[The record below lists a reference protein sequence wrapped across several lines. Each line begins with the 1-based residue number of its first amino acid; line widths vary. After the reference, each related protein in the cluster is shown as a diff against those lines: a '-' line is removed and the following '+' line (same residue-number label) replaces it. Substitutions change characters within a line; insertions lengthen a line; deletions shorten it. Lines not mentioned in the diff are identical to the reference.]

1 MDKKDYYIGIDISS
15 EYFTVSI
22 LTAENMKIVSLENFE
37 NSFTGFQSLVK
48 EFQSQKISESN
59 SVLCME
65 ATGVYGEKLAYFL
78 ISSGYS
84 VVVENPLKV
93 KRAFSISP
101 KKTDKIDSRKI
112 AEYAYRFVDELNL
125 WTPKSQIIE
134 EIRILL
140 TQREQFTVQRI
151 SNINA
156 NKALTKKFYQ
166 SAKAT
171 QMYND
176 MIAKCEENIKSIDK
190 EILQLI
196 EKEPEYKQ
204 AISNITSIPGV
215 GNMLAFHILA
225 ITNGFT
231 EHLNYKEIASYV
243 GIVPLPFES
252 GTSIKKNNSSSGLG
266 SGKMR
271 KLLFLASMSS
281 KQYNEDMQNYFIQKV
296 AQGKNKRLVLN
307 NIGNKLLKLILA
319 LLKNR
324 KPYIKNFVSINP
336 VFIKK
341 H

>member
-1 MDKKDYYIGIDISS
+1 MDKKDYYVGIDISS
-15 EYFTVSI
+15 EFFTVSI
-22 LTAENMKIVSLENFE
+22 LAAKNMKTASLENFE
-37 NSFTGFQSLVK
+37 NSFTGFRSLVN
-48 EFQSQKISESN
+48 EFQSQNISESN
-59 SVLCME
+59 CVVCME

-84 VVVENPLKV
+84 VVVENPFKV

-112 AEYAYRFVDELNL
+112 AEYAYRFVDELNV
-125 WTPKSQIIE
+125 WSPKSQIIE

-140 TQREQFTVQRI
+140 TQREQFTVQKI

-156 NKALTKKFYQ
+156 NKALEKKFHK
-166 SAKAT
+166 SVKAI
-171 QMYND
+171 QMYKE
-176 MIAKCEENIKSIDK
+176 MILKCEENIKAIDR
-190 EILQLI
+190 EILNLI
-196 EKEPEYKQ
+196 ENEPEYKQ

-215 GNMLAFHILA
+215 GNMLAFHILV

-231 EHLNYKEIASYV
+231 EHLNYKEIASFV

-252 GTSIKKNNSSSGLG
+252 GTSIRKNNSSSGIG
-266 SGKMR
+266 SGNFR

-281 KQYNEDMQNYFIQKV
+281 RRFNEDMRNYFIRKV

-324 KPYIKNFVSINP
+324 KPFINNYVSINP
-336 VFIKK
+336 VFLKK